1 MQLSC
6 TDGVWKLRFKGISSQ
21 VGDRSSDRTVWR
33 AGHATPTGGIL
44 GAPFSVSVGTA
55 VSALFLPPQS
65 HWVHS
70 PGPSSQAPPQATWAP
85 FPCQGQRKGPLEP
98 ALSFKGPGW
107 SNVDELDNSSLCSIK
122 QTYTPA
128 ILASFQFG
136 HSVMADSLGPHGLQH
151 TRLSC
156 PSPTP
161 GACSKSCPLSQ

>member
-107 SNVDELDNSSLCSIK
+107 SNVDELDVRCTKGGWCSEESIRSQWGLCPK
-122 QTYTPA
+122 GKAP
-128 ILASFQFG
+128 
-136 HSVMADSLGPHGLQH
+136 P
-151 TRLSC
+151 
-156 PSPTP
+156 P
-161 GACSKSCPLSQ
+161 G